1 MSTVEATLH
10 SWYPSHQTLLERPL
24 YSAIAVDPTGSCEVD
39 DAIEIVSDNVTADNF
54 IARYHI
60 ANGALLHGTAHI
72 DSARKKAWSI
82 YDDIDGNHDLMLE
95 QPVIDML
102 SLDRIRTTGVPA
114 LMIQLEFC
122 KEKGVSNVVLGLSRV
137 VANCVSHA
145 QFEQGYY
152 EGNPD
157 FTLLVN
163 AARRIAKRKGINV
176 PMGEKMA
183 QDMVA
188 AHMIEANATI
198 ASTLLK
204 ENVPILRRVH
214 SDSAYEVWDND
225 AERRVLSSLGV
236 ALYDYRPNRHRAL
249 RLRHYT
255 HGTSPLR
262 RFADI
267 VTQINTQA
275 FIEGKEPPYKK
286 NDLQEIARELTATY
300 IKRSQ
305 SFAAQ
310 KKLLEKRATKR
321 VTAAA

>member
-24 YSAIAVDPTGSCEVD
+24 HNAIAVDPAYSCEVD
-39 DAIEIVSDNVTADNF
+39 DAIEIVSDNVMADSF

-60 ANGALLHGTAHI
+60 ANGALLHDTPHI

-82 YDDIDGNHDLMLE
+82 YDEQGSNDLMLE
-95 QPVIDML
+95 QSVIDVL
-102 SLDRIRTTGVPA
+102 SLDRVSDTGVPSV
-114 LMIQLEFC
+114 MIQLEFC
-122 KEKGVSNVVLGLSRV
+122 KEKGASNVVLGLSRV
-137 VANCVSHA
+137 VANCISHA
-145 QFEQGYY
+145 QFEHGYY